1 MCCAHGVSGLI
12 VLLEGEFGKD
22 KAKIKTPVVVPPPAS
37 SVSSSSTP
45 HAVSALHFLQPFE
58 PSASGAGSSSLPLP
72 VLPPQSPSTFHKLY
86 VLFDHYDGQQQPP
99 PPTTSSSSLPPSS
112 SSSSGVVM
120 DGVGRGGILV
130 YNTADLKAR
139 PVVLDEWGAAPG
151 CSAVDPFTQDLV
163 VGRPDAMYFYSEEEG
178 KKGAKV
184 RRGREGRKRVR
195 RG

>member
-1 MCCAHGVSGLI
+1 M
-12 VLLEGEFGKD
+12 LLEGEFGKD

-37 SVSSSSTP
+37 SSASSSSSSSTP

-58 PSASGAGSSSLPLP
+58 PSAAGGAGGSSSLPLP
-72 VLPPQSPSTFHKLY
+72 VLPPQNPSTFHKLY

-99 PPTTSSSSLPPSS
+99 PPTSSSSSLPPSS
-112 SSSSGVVM
+112 SSSSSAVAM

-184 RRGREGRKRVR
+184 RRAGREEAG
-195 RG
+195 

>member
-1 MCCAHGVSGLI
+1 M
-12 VLLEGEFGKD
+12 LLEGEFGKD

-37 SVSSSSTP
+37 SSASSTL

-58 PSASGAGSSSLPLP
+58 PSAAGGAGSSSLPLP

-184 RRGREGRKRVR
+184 RRGAGKEEAGEAGLTR
-195 RG
+195 RWWCA